1 MTGETGKEDPAPM
14 GSRKRWL
21 IVVLL
26 MAITTLNL
34 MDRQLPFI
42 MAEQIREEFSLTDTQ
57 LGMLGGLAF
66 SLVYALA
73 ALPLARLA
81 DRGRRKSVLALCVFT
96 WSMFTGLGSFAMSF
110 VQLMMTRIGVALGEA
125 AATPISHAL
134 LADLFPDRRRSLA
147 IGIVTS
153 GISLGVLLGM
163 ALGGWLLVHFNWREV
178 LVFATVPGILLA
190 VALIWLVPEPP
201 RVTAVG
207 TAMPPIGESLQ
218 TLARNRA
225 FVWLNVGT
233 VSGTF
238 ATTGGATFGAA
249 FLIREHGLDVGSAG
263 VTFGL
268 MMGLTGAIGAT
279 LSGLLG
285 TRLSA
290 RDTRWLAWLPAFGAA
305 LQFPF
310 YVASWL
316 VHDLHLAILL
326 QTLGWLA
333 GSSKLTM
340 SYTAVQAIVPS
351 HLRAFSSATVQL
363 LLNIIGNVLGPI
375 AVGVLS
381 DWLGTDGSGALG
393 PALALVGCSLI
404 IAAFA
409 FARAGYAMR
418 ASHDGVPGKSEAS

>member
-1 MTGETGKEDPAPM
+1 MTVQTGRDEPVAA
-14 GSRKRWL
+14 GSRKRWF
-21 IVVLL
+21 IVALL

-34 MDRQLPFI
+34 MDRQLPYI

-81 DRGRRKSVLALCVFT
+81 DRGKRKSVLAICVFA

-125 AATPISHAL
+125 AATPVSHAL
-134 LADLFPDRRRSLA
+134 LADIFPDRRRSLA
-147 IGIVTS
+147 IGLVTS

-178 LVFATVPGILLA
+178 LILATVPGIILA
-190 VALIWLVPEPP
+190 AALFWLVPEPP
-201 RVTAVG
+201 RITAVG
-207 TAMPPIGESLQ
+207 ATMPPIGESLQ
-218 TLARNRA
+218 ILARNRA

-279 LSGLLG
+279 LSGMLG
-285 TRLSA
+285 TKLSA

-305 LQFPF
+305 VQFPF
-310 YVASWL
+310 YVASWM
-316 VHDLHLAILL
+316 VQDLHLAIAL
-326 QTLGWLA
+326 QTVGWFA

-375 AVGVLS
+375 TVGVLS
-381 DWLGTDGSGALG
+381 DWLGKDGGGALG
-393 PALALVGCSLI
+393 PALAITGCGLLL
-404 IAAFA
+404 AAFA
-409 FARAGYAMR
+409 FARAGVAMCTLQ
-418 ASHDGVPGKSEAS
+418 STEAT